1 MMDLRLFGNNL
12 LSLSRLMGSHNWFFK
27 ITDDVIPPWHCINT
41 HLNAADPQNGKV
53 CAFIESLTFDD
64 YQLIKC

>member
-1 MMDLRLFGNNL
+1 
-12 LSLSRLMGSHNWFFK
+12 MGSHNWFFK

-53 CAFIESLTFDD
+53 CVFIESLAFDD